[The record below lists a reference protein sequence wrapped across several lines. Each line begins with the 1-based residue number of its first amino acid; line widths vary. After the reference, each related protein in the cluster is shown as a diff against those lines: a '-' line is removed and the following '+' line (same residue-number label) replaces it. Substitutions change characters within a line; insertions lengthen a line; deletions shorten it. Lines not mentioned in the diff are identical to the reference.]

1 MSDPTGEEG
10 WLALADESKRNATDL
25 EKCVEVVECY
35 KRAITLEPCSI
46 KIWLAYC
53 EWFWSLYEKCQNSK
67 TGWPEEEYELG
78 KEIFNLETALDI
90 WQHGAHATK
99 YRLNDSNEIWNRWI
113 SIELQSLSGSRDE
126 EKINHIRELFND
138 RLQTPHSTW
147 DDTSQ
152 MFSTFLTNFSESTW
166 EASMIKVTKISKE
179 AKDTYRQREQF
190 ELKLKKAV
198 ESGSNEAV
206 KSQMLDYL
214 SWEQNQA
221 FKKNKKGALSKT
233 INLCI
238 ALFERALTSTQLA
251 VDPTVWEDYIV
262 FLLSFKS
269 DCSDVDLPSIIS
281 ICYRGT
287 SHCPWSGALWAR
299 YILCAEMEPLP
310 FARIEQI
317 KHTATNNRE
326 LDRDGM
332 NDVILF
338 YIAWCG
344 YLKRRTMIEGATDE
358 DHDLAEM
365 GLPTALEDVTQWG
378 IRCIG
383 KSWKGDPYFRI
394 ETILI
399 QNLTERHALEEAREL
414 WQGLV
419 ATHADSYDF
428 WYQYYQWEM
437 IVRDSKGSPT
447 IATAVLAQAIRH
459 KTLDWPEKMM
469 EVYVKHCNNHENAN
483 VVLQATNMVHRI
495 AKGVAKRREREA
507 AVYQTELV
515 KSGAEKQCTISPTD
529 QELNVESQ
537 KRKRET
543 ETETEEEIE
552 GTSKKIKTLDQ
563 TTVQEQNLKRDRE
576 NTTVIVTNL
585 PPEVT
590 QTKVKNYF
598 KDYAHINSL
607 LLKTEVDKISS
618 IALIELRTR
627 EDVQSAL
634 LKDRK
639 YFGDRQISVMPA
651 TGLTLYVTNFPPTAD
666 DDYFQ
671 NLFKDCGEILS
682 IRWPSVKYRTSR
694 RFVYI
699 SFRTSQAAE
708 AAVKLNG
715 LSLGNIYRLYIA
727 YSNPNIKK
735 DREGATAEGREIH
748 VTNLDTSLTEEDI
761 NETFSKYGTVQRV
774 NILKKLSGKSKG
786 AAFIVFET
794 KEQASA
800 ALELDKT
807 KLKSSVLSVEI
818 SKERNYKPTAVIVN
832 KNFQTPSVDNDLIIS
847 PRKDHDTKNTN
858 FAESKASFGSEIA
871 KRTITLL
878 NIPDTIN
885 DARIR
890 LLCSSFGEITR
901 LVLRPDHQGA
911 IIEFS
916 DSISASNAILGLE
929 NYEILPGRRLRTGIL
944 KDLFMGKDAD
954 KRLISQIKKP
964 AIKLMQPAT
973 KIQRPI
979 PPATNGKKK
988 KLILAKSSP
997 SIPIDSISS
1006 ESNDVDQRKGKKQMS
1021 NADFKA
1027 LVSKGK

>member
-10 WLALADESKRNATDL
+10 WLALADETKRNASDL

-35 KRAITLEPCSI
+35 KRAIALEPCSI

-53 EWFWSLYEKCQNSK
+53 EWFWSLYEKCQNST
-67 TGWPEEEYELG
+67 TGWSEEEYELG

-90 WQHGAHATK
+90 WQQGAHATK
-99 YRLNDSNEIWNRWI
+99 YRLNDSNELWNRWI
-113 SIELQSLSGSRDE
+113 SIELQSLSDSSDQ
-126 EKINHIRELFND
+126 EKINHIRNLFND
-138 RLQTPHSTW
+138 RLQTPHATW

-152 MFSTFLTNFSESTW
+152 IFSTFLTNFSESTW
-166 EASMIKVTKISKE
+166 EASMVEVTKIAKE
-179 AKDTYRQREQF
+179 AKDMYGQREKF

-198 ESGSNEAV
+198 ESGSSEAV
-206 KSQMLDYL
+206 KTEMLDYL

-221 FKKNKKGALSKT
+221 FKKNKKRNFSKT
-233 INLCI
+233 LNLCV

-251 VDPTVWEDYIV
+251 FDPTVWEDYIV
-262 FLLSFKS
+262 FLLSSKPDFS
-269 DCSDVDLPSIIS
+269 DADLPSIIS

-310 FARIEQI
+310 FASIEQI
-317 KHTATNNRE
+317 KHTATNTRD

-344 YLKRRTMIEGATDE
+344 YLKRRTLIEGATDE

-378 IRCIG
+378 IRRIG

-399 QNLTERHALEEAREL
+399 QNLTERHALDEAREL

-428 WYQYYQWEM
+428 WHQYYQWEM
-437 IVRDSKGSPT
+437 IVRDTKEPPT
-447 IATAVLAQAIRH
+447 LATAVLAQAVRH

-469 EVYVKHCNNHENAN
+469 EVYVKHCNNHEKAN
-483 VVLQATNMVHRI
+483 VVLQAINLVHRV
-495 AKGVAKRREREA
+495 ARGVAKRREREA
-507 AVYQTELV
+507 AVYQTEFVNL
-515 KSGAEKQCTISPTD
+515 GAEKEGCTSPID
-529 QELNVESQ
+529 QESNPETQ
-537 KRKRET
+537 KRKRG
-543 ETETEEEIE
+543 TEEEE
-552 GTSKKIKTLDQ
+552 ETGGSSKKIKIFDQ
-563 TTVQEQNLKRDRE
+563 TTVLEQNLKRDRE

-598 KDYAHINSL
+598 KEYAHINSL
-607 LLKTEVDKISS
+607 LLKTEVDKKSS

-666 DDYFQ
+666 DNYFQ

-708 AAVKLNG
+708 AAVQLNG
-715 LSLGNIYRLYIA
+715 LSLGSIYRLYIA

-735 DREGATAEGREIH
+735 EREGATAEGREIH
-748 VTNLDTSLTEEDI
+748 VTNLDTSLTEEDV
-761 NETFSKYGTVQRV
+761 NEIFSKYGTVQRV

-794 KEQASA
+794 KEQAST

-807 KLKSSVLSVEI
+807 KLKSSILTVEI
-818 SKERNYKPTAVIVN
+818 SKERNYKPTATIVN
-832 KNFQTPSVDNDLIIS
+832 KDSQTPSVDSSFITS
-847 PRKDHDTKNTN
+847 PRKDHETN
-858 FAESKASFGSEIA
+858 HRNLIESKAPSSSEIA

-911 IIEFS
+911 IIEFGNS
-916 DSISASNAILGLE
+916 LSASNAILGLE

-944 KDLFMGKDAD
+944 KDLFAEKDVD
-954 KRLISQIKKP
+954 KVQTSQAKKP
-964 AIKLMQPAT
+964 AIKLMQPLA
-973 KIQRPI
+973 KIQRPTL
-979 PPATNGKKK
+979 PAIKSKKK
-988 KLILAKSSP
+988 KSVQDKSSP
-997 SIPIDSISS
+997 SLSKNFVSSDSIAF
-1006 ESNDVDQRKGKKQMS
+1006 DQGKVKKPMS

-1027 LVSKGK
+1027 LISNGK

>member
-1 MSDPTGEEG
+1 MPDPTGEED
-10 WLALADESKRNATDL
+10 WLALTDEIKRNASDL

-35 KRAITLEPCSI
+35 KRAITIEPCSI

-53 EWFWSLYEKCQNSK
+53 EWFWSLYEKCQTTK
-67 TGWPEEEYELG
+67 TGWSEEELELG
-78 KEIFNLETALDI
+78 KEIFNIETALDV
-90 WQHGAHATK
+90 WQQGAHATK
-99 YRLNDSNEIWNRWI
+99 YRLNDSHELWNRWI
-113 SIELQSLSGSRDE
+113 SIELENLSESTDE
-126 EKINHIRELFND
+126 GKIKHIRGLFID
-138 RLQTPHSTW
+138 RLQIPHATW

-152 MFSTFLTNFSESTW
+152 MFSSFLTKYSESTW
-166 EASMIKVTKISKE
+166 EATMIEITKIAKE
-179 AKDTYRQREQF
+179 AKEIFRRREQF
-190 ELKLKKAV
+190 ESKLKKAE
-198 ESGSNEAV
+198 ESGSAEAV
-206 KSQMLDYL
+206 KTQILDYL

-221 FKKNKKGALSKT
+221 LKKNKKGTLTKY
-233 INLCI
+233 IILCVT
-238 ALFERALTSTQLA
+238 LFERALTSTQLTI
-251 VDPTVWEDYIV
+251 DPTLWEDYIV
-262 FLLSFKS
+262 FLLNTKS
-269 DCSDVDLPSIIS
+269 DHFNNELPSILS
-281 ICYRGT
+281 ICHRGT
-287 SHCPWSGALWAR
+287 THCPWSGALWAR

-310 FARIEQI
+310 FASIERI
-317 KHTATNNRE
+317 KHAATNTRE

-378 IRCIG
+378 IRRLG

-399 QNLTERHALEEAREL
+399 ENLTERLALEEARGL

-437 IVRDSKGSPT
+437 IVRDSKKPPT
-447 IATAVLAQAIRH
+447 LATAVLATALRH
-459 KTLDWPEKMM
+459 KALDWPEKMM
-469 EVYVKHCNNHENAN
+469 EVYVKHCNNHENAT
-483 VVLQATNMVHRI
+483 VVLEAINMVHRV
-495 AKGVAKRREREA
+495 AKGVIKRREREA
-507 AVYQTELV
+507 AMYQAEFV
-515 KSGAEKQCTISPTD
+515 NPGAEADCISNQED
-529 QELNVESQ
+529 QESVSERN
-537 KRKRET
+537 KRKREND
-543 ETETEEEIE
+543 EIE
-552 GTSKKIKTLDQ
+552 STSKKKKTIDQ
-563 TTVQEQNLKRDRE
+563 ATLQEKNLKRDRE

-607 LLKTEVDKISS
+607 ILKTEIDNKSS
-618 IALIELRTR
+618 LALIELRTR

-634 LKDRK
+634 LKDKK
-639 YFGDRQISVMPA
+639 YFGDRQISVIPA
-651 TGLTLYVTNFPPTAD
+651 IGLTLYVTNFPPTAD
-666 DDYFQ
+666 DNYFQ
-671 NLFKDCGEILS
+671 KLFKDCGEILS

-699 SFRTSQAAE
+699 TFRTLRGAE
-708 AAVKLNG
+708 AAVQLNG
-715 LSLGNIYRLYIA
+715 LSLGDIYKLYVA

-735 DREGATAEGREIH
+735 DREGATAESREIH
-748 VTNLDTSLTEEDI
+748 VTNLDTSLNEEDVKK
-761 NETFSKYGTVQRV
+761 TFSKYGTVQKV

-794 KEQASA
+794 KEEASA

-818 SKERNYKPTAVIVN
+818 SKERNFKPIATIVN
-832 KNFQTPSVDNDLIIS
+832 KDSKAIGIDNDTMKS
-847 PRKDHDTKNTN
+847 PQTDLENFNTIL
-858 FAESKASFGSEIA
+858 AESKAPTSSEIA

-916 DSISASNAILGLE
+916 NSISAGKSILGLE
-929 NYEILPGRRLRTGIL
+929 NYEILPGQRLKTGTL
-944 KDLFMGKDAD
+944 KDLFAD
-954 KRLISQIKKP
+954 KNTDKTKFGQSKKLP
-964 AIKLMQPAT
+964 TRLMQPAAS
-973 KIQRPI
+973 IRRPTA
-979 PPATNGKKK
+979 PGSVKQGKKK
-988 KLILAKSSP
+988 ALIQFKSS
-997 SIPIDSISS
+997 SINTENTVFSK
-1006 ESNDVDQRKGKKQMS
+1006 SNDVGEDKSKKQMS

-1027 LVSKGK
+1027 LISSGK

>member
-1 MSDPTGEEG
+1 MPDPTGEEG
-10 WLALADESKRNATDL
+10 WLALTDETKRNASDL

-35 KRAITLEPCSI
+35 KRAITLEPCST

-53 EWFWSLYEKCQNSK
+53 EWFWSLYEKCQNSR
-67 TGWPEEEYELG
+67 TGWSEEECELG
-78 KEIFNLETALDI
+78 KEIFNLETALDV
-90 WQHGAHATK
+90 WHQGAHATK

-113 SIELQSLSGSRDE
+113 SIELQILSESCDE
-126 EKINHIRELFND
+126 GKINHIRELFND
-138 RLQTPHSTW
+138 RLQTPHATW

-152 MFSTFLTNFSESTW
+152 MFSTFLTKYSERTW
-166 EASMIKVTKISKE
+166 EASMVEVTKIAKE
-179 AKDTYRQREQF
+179 AKDTYSQREKF

-206 KSQMLDYL
+206 KTQMLDYL

-221 FKKNKKGALSKT
+221 IKKNKKGTLSKT

-238 ALFERALTSTQLA
+238 ALFERALTSTQFA
-251 VDPTVWEDYIV
+251 VDPTIWEDYIV
-262 FLLSFKS
+262 FLLSSKS
-269 DCSDVDLPSIIS
+269 DYSNINLPSIIS

-310 FARIEQI
+310 FASIEQI
-317 KHTATNNRE
+317 KHTATNNRD

-344 YLKRRTMIEGATDE
+344 YLKRRTMIKEATDE

-378 IRCIG
+378 IRRIG

-414 WQGLV
+414 WQRLV

-437 IVRDSKGSPT
+437 IVKDSKEPPT
-447 IATAVLAQAIRH
+447 LATAVLAQAVRH

-469 EVYVKHCNNHENAN
+469 EVYVKHCNNYEKAD
-483 VVLQATNMVHRI
+483 VVLQAINLVHRV

-507 AVYQTELV
+507 AVYQTELT
-515 KSGAEKQCTISPTD
+515 KSGSEIEGTTSPAD
-529 QELNVESQ
+529 PESNVETQ
-537 KRKRET
+537 KRKREI
-543 ETETEEEIE
+543 EEEEIG
-552 GTSKKIKTLDQ
+552 GTIKKIRTLDQ
-563 TTVQEQNLKRDRE
+563 TTDQEQNLKRDRE
-576 NTTVIVTNL
+576 NTTVVVTNL
-585 PPEVT
+585 PPKVT

-607 LLKTEVDKISS
+607 LLKTEVDEKSS

-634 LKDRK
+634 LKDKK
-639 YFGDRQISVMPA
+639 YFGDRQISVIPA
-651 TGLTLYVTNFPPTAD
+651 TGLILYVTNFPPTAD
-666 DDYFQ
+666 DDYFH

-699 SFRTSQAAE
+699 SFRTQQAAE
-708 AAVKLNG
+708 AAVQLNG
-715 LSLGNIYRLYIA
+715 LSLSSIHKLYIA
-727 YSNPNIKK
+727 YSNPSIKK

-748 VTNLDTSLTEEDI
+748 VTNLDTSLTEEDV

-818 SKERNYKPTAVIVN
+818 SRERNYKPTATIVN
-832 KNFQTPSVDNDLIIS
+832 KDGQTLSADSDIITS
-847 PRKDHDTKNTN
+847 PRKDHDTNNT
-858 FAESKASFGSEIA
+858 ESKAPSSSEIA

-916 DSISASNAILGLE
+916 NSLSASKAILGLE
-929 NYEILPGRRLRTGIL
+929 NYEILPGRRLRTGFL
-944 KDLFMGKDAD
+944 KDLFAEKDAD
-954 KRLISQIKKP
+954 KIQISQTKKP
-964 AIKLMQPAT
+964 AIKLIQPPT
-973 KIQRPI
+973 KIQRPT

-988 KLILAKSSP
+988 KLAQVKSSP
-997 SIPIDSISS
+997 SVPQNYVSS
-1006 ESNDVDQRKGKKQMS
+1006 ESSAVGQGKGKKQMS

-1027 LVSKGK
+1027 LISNGR